1 MQTSEPDVAGVSQR
15 RHFLRH
21 SRRASRVQEPQRK
34 LAQVIL
40 PQREHTAVGE
50 LHHGKITAGAENKVS
65 SVSRIQQL
73 VGPTS

>member
-50 LHHGKITAGAENKVS
+50 LHHGKITAGEENKAGSVQKVEYS
-65 SVSRIQQL
+65 SK
-73 VGPTS
+73 